1 MHTFYSKYYNSV
13 INCRVS
19 HKDKTTKKTK
29 YSYFLYSWISFS
41 PTCHELKKSAFI
53 NKSSNRKAHNEMLAL
68 CYVRKI
74 IKCADFF
81 KNSIEGYLK
90 NENHIFAVGFS

>member
-1 MHTFYSKYYNSV
+1 MCHIRIRLQKKKLNIATFYIAGSRFHQ
-13 INCRVS
+13 RVMN
-19 HKDKTTKKTK
+19 
-29 YSYFLYSWISFS
+29 
-41 PTCHELKKSAFI
+41 LKKSAFI